1 MIIDDEP
8 DVTITLQSVLEKNG
22 FGTDSYNDPVEAYKN
37 FRDGQYDLVLL
48 DIRMP
53 VIDGFHL
60 YQKIKMIDSKVKIC
74 FLTATEYF
82 HEEIRKQK
90 GLGDFKQESFLRK
103 PIENEELVHLIKK
116 LLGCR

>member
-60 YQKIKMIDSKVKIC
+60 YQKIKTTDSKVKIC

-82 HEEIRKQK
+82 HEEIRKQQ